1 MATRVLTKA
10 EADKLGLVDKKT
22 SKKGRA
28 LRVNPHVSEI
38 MEKAKST
45 KAGQYVVYEPND
57 GKSFQT
63 QVLRVRKAFEL
74 LAKPWPLTRP
84 IDNGKATAMQVL
96 SKNASFARYPKQ
108 PLAKKT
114 AQKAAEPKAAKPAK
128 ASKPAKTGRGRRG
141 KKK

>member
-1 MATRVLTKA
+1 MATRVLSKA
-10 EADKLGLVDKKT
+10 EADKLGIVDKKA

-38 MEKAKST
+38 MEKARST

-57 GKSFQT
+57 GKSYQT

-84 IDNGKATAMQVL
+84 MEGGKATAMQIL
-96 SKNASFARYPKQ
+96 SKNASFSRYPKQ

-114 AQKAAEPKAAKPAK
+114 AQQAPVEPKAAKK
-128 ASKPAKTGRGRRG
+128 TKPAKPGRGRRG